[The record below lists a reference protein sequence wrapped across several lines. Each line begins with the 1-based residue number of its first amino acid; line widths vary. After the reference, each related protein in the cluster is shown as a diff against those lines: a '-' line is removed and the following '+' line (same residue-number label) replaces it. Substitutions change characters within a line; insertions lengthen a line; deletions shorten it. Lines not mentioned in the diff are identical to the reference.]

1 MTMHPCYQRGLT
13 LPELIV
19 SLSIISVLST
29 SGLSGMQTLIQ
40 ENRMA
45 AEINQ
50 FVTVLHLARSE
61 AVKHGQRVLL
71 CPSSDGKNCGN
82 SKEWVNGWIL
92 FPSEDRE
99 RDKNER
105 LLQAGSPISPGI
117 RMASSNY
124 RKRIVYQPDGRSPGT
139 NTSFTFCD
147 SRQRAKP
154 RVICLSNTGRPRLS
168 WTRCDGKPVICS

>member
-1 MTMHPCYQRGLT
+1 MTMYPRKQSGLT

-29 SGLSGMQTLIQ
+29 SGLSGMQTFIQ
-40 ENRMA
+40 QNRMA

-71 CPSSDGKNCGN
+71 CPSSDSLNCGN

-92 FPSEDRE
+92 FASEDRE
-99 RDKNER
+99 HDNDER
-105 LLQAGSPISPGI
+105 LLQTGSPISPGI
-117 RMASSNY
+117 RMTSSNY
-124 RKRIVYQPDGRSPGT
+124 RKRIVYRPDGNSPGT

-147 SRQRAKP
+147 TRQRVKP

-168 WTRCDGKPVICS
+168 WTRCDGKPISC